1 MKPEKRK
8 FKCEGCGKS
17 RPCFVE
23 TNQEPSGITV
33 IEEDLKCI
41 LDETNQTSYEWV
53 EVSLKEN
60 TEDTRA
66 SSR

>member
-1 MKPEKRK
+1 MKTERIK

-23 TNQEPSGITV
+23 TNQGPSSITI

-53 EVSLKEN
+53 KVPLEAN
-60 TEDTRA
+60 NNQ
-66 SSR
+66 